1 MSTPATVVKFSIFSV
16 LCLGFTAWLVMMMGN
31 ISFEPRHAY
40 AADFAS
46 VQGLLVNDDV
56 KIAGVTLGK
65 VTDVEHRPGG
75 IARVHFTLREDVDIP
90 ENSTITVRW
99 RDVFGLRFLY
109 VEPGDGAAVEP
120 GHVFARE
127 QTRAPADLNVL
138 LQRLTPFIEALS
150 PELQNQVLQALSD
163 ALVGREAQVQQLIAE
178 GASLTQ
184 AIASRDQQIESLLV
198 NTEVIM
204 SAYAER
210 EQELRGLLQSFAEVS
225 STLRERN
232 DELERALVSLA
243 DGQTELRRFVEANED
258 EIRGTLDA
266 LEAITEVIAP
276 RRDRLA
282 EVLETM
288 PRGLVGYHLI
298 SRTGQWFNIRSVGV
312 SVADTVVSTERGAGY
327 PRPDGSES
335 TGTALSELLGGGL

>member
-1 MSTPATVVKFSIFSV
+1 MSTSATLVKFSIFSV
-16 LCLGFTAWLVMMMGN
+16 ICLAFTGWLVVVIGN
-31 ISFEPRHAY
+31 VSFEPRHAY
-40 AADFAS
+40 AADFAN

-65 VTDVEHRPGG
+65 VTEVEHLPGG
-75 IARVHFTLREDVDIP
+75 MARVHFTLRDDVPVP
-90 ENSTITVRW
+90 EGSTVSVRW

-109 VEPGDGAAVEP
+109 VEPGDGEPVEP
-120 GHVFARE
+120 GHVFPRDR
-127 QTRAPADLNVL
+127 TRAPADLNVL
-138 LQRLTPFIEALS
+138 LQRLTPFIEALN
-150 PELQNQVLQALSD
+150 PELQNQILQALSD
-163 ALVGREAQVQQLIAE
+163 ALVGREAQIQQLIAD
-178 GASLTQ
+178 GAQLTQ

-198 NTEVIM
+198 NTETILA
-204 SAYAER
+204 AYADR
-210 EQELRGLLQSFAEVS
+210 EQELRGLLESFAEVS

-232 DELERALVSLA
+232 DELERAIVSLA

-266 LEAITEVIAP
+266 LEAITEVLAP

-282 EVLETM
+282 EVLEST

-298 SRTGQWFNIRSVGV
+298 SSTGQWFNIRSVGV
-312 SVADTVVSTERGAGY
+312 SVADSVVTTERGAGY